1 MQSIF
6 KKGFQLLSQLHSH
19 DMEIMHCSVSLW
31 LLKRTFD
38 IYMVVPLSL
47 CGVHCCPIPLMEVLV
62 PIIPYVPS
70 DNLLE
75 STCKLFRFKMLS
87 LLLGKV
93 PMLMLYFTSYPF
105 FLKKMVSFNAFLIL
119 LLRCHT
125 VPEFACPSAFRI
137 VALICIIASVPWVT
151 SYELRSSMVGLMD
164 EMASKCCQ
172 GWFMSGLS

>member
-1 MQSIF
+1 
-6 KKGFQLLSQLHSH
+6 
-19 DMEIMHCSVSLW
+19 MEIMHCSVSLW

-105 FLKKMVSFNAFLIL
+105 FLKKWYHLMLFSYFCCVATLCQSLLVHLRFASWPSFASLLPCRGWLPTSSAVAWWVWWMRWPVSVV
-119 LLRCHT
+119 RDDSCQDW
-125 VPEFACPSAFRI
+125 
-137 VALICIIASVPWVT
+137 ASVEWLKIPSCSDQHVI
-151 SYELRSSMVGLMD
+151 
-164 EMASKCCQ
+164 
-172 GWFMSGLS
+172 